1 MKDCYIFRYII
12 ILVIIVSVLL
22 SGTAVM
28 LQPLQQRNIDNE
40 KMTMILKAAGITD
53 IDANN
58 AKKTFDEYCKTMLV
72 IDENGDVVEGHNAF
86 KINMKDELY
95 KKTNNKNFYLPIFV
109 IDYNNLIINVIPLQ
123 GNGLWGPIWGYIGL
137 SSDYTT
143 VVGAVFDH
151 KSETPGLGAEIT
163 TKKFQSQFAGKTI
176 FQNGKFV
183 SIDVVKGG
191 IITLSDDLQRHS
203 VDAISGG
210 TITSRGVNDMI
221 YNVLESYL
229 PYIEKQ

>member
-1 MKDCYIFRYII
+1 
-12 ILVIIVSVLL
+12 VSVLL